1 MALFVLTLVGEVELQ
16 QTLANL
22 EVKDGLGSATNG
34 GQSALFRLTQQ
45 RKSVVTEHKAPKD
58 VKAEEPQVAIE
69 SSEIKPEQR
78 PSKPRLN
85 RNVAKQG
92 QSSQLRTK
100 KKKFEGRP
108 VSHQDLLFNIE
119 DGSALEENSELVSIS
134 RALKR
139 GAYFDW
145 VDSICRNRTVGER
158 FRNELILSEAQ
169 CGEMNYCERRPRNIG
184 FGGEFSMKKL
194 RCASAKE
201 FFDVA
206 KQQCLHRE
214 EVKNCF
220 TVYKVRK
227 QHLLFSFQQ
236 EEKILNEPAAIYWF
250 NEILLVILSGL

>member
-1 MALFVLTLVGEVELQ
+1 MRTKFILALFVLALVGEVELQ

-22 EVKDGLGSATNG
+22 EVKGGLGGATNG
-34 GQSALFRLTQQ
+34 GQSALFRLTKQ
-45 RKSVVTEHKAPKD
+45 RKSLAPKD
-58 VKAEEPQVAIE
+58 VEAEEDPQVAIE
-69 SSEIKPEQR
+69 SPEIKPINEQR
-78 PSKPRLN
+78 PDKPRLN
-85 RNVAKQG
+85 RNVANQG

-108 VSHQDLLFNIE
+108 VSHRDLLFNIE

-145 VDSICRNRTVGER
+145 VDSVCRNRTVGER

-220 TVYKVRK
+220 TVYKVRM
-227 QHLLFSFQQ
+227 QLLSQGQ
-236 EEKILNEPAAIYWF
+236 MIIRVASVESKWPQWPPNSLK
-250 NEILLVILSGL
+250 